1 MDQSVEVRRRIFK
14 IERLAAMPQ
23 VVWRLVEALGDERTD
38 AIALQ
43 GIIESDQALTS
54 KVLSLANSA
63 YYGFPTKI
71 TTVQRAVVAIGF
83 QELQLLALSTG
94 LTEVFDLSQAPPG
107 FDAEGLW
114 LHCLGVSCVAK
125 LLAQEVG
132 QVAPSEVMIAA
143 LLHDLGKLVLA
154 TQLTEE
160 FAGVLE
166 RMNQGL
172 PYHLAEEQAGL
183 PHTLVGY
190 WLAKRWGLPEV
201 HCEAVRY
208 HHAPNPSS
216 PYFMTV
222 CLVAL
227 ADRLAKSL
235 GLGLALEAGPLD
247 LPQAMSAAGLK
258 VEMVR
263 KAAAKAKDQ
272 APQLLDSWRQ
282 LTAKGA

>member
-1 MDQSVEVRRRIFK
+1 
-14 IERLAAMPQ
+14 MPQ

-38 AIALQ
+38 ASALQ

-94 LTEVFDLSQAPPG
+94 LTEVFDLGQAPAG

-114 LHCLGVSCVAK
+114 MHCLGVSCTAK
-125 LLAQEVG
+125 LLAQELG
-132 QVAPSEVMIAA
+132 QVAPAEVMIAA

-154 TQLTEE
+154 TQLAEE
-160 FAGVLE
+160 FTAIVE
-166 RMNQGL
+166 MMSQGT
-172 PYHLAEEQAGL
+172 PYHEAEEMAGL

-201 HCEAVRY
+201 HCEVIRY
-208 HHAPNPSS
+208 HHSPRPSS
-216 PYFMTV
+216 PYFVTV
-222 CLVAL
+222 YLVAL

-235 GLGLALEAGPLD
+235 GLGLVLEAPPLD
-247 LPQAMSAAGLK
+247 LGRAMAAAGLK
-258 VEMVR
+258 LDMVR
-263 KAAAKAKDQ
+263 KAAAKAKEQ

-282 LTAKGA
+282 LITRGA